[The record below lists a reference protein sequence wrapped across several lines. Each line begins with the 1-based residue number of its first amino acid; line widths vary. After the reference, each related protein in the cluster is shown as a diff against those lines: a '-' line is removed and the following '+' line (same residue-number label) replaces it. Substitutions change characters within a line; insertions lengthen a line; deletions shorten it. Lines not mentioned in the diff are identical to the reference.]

1 MISKK
6 YFKSLDLLRQDIMEM
21 SKISQRSLHEA
32 ILALKRR
39 DIKAEEVF
47 RLEKVADNLYL
58 KIEDRAIQMVALY
71 QPVASDLRFLTS
83 SMAVGTCLERIA
95 DYSIDIAKIIQY
107 VKDEKENIA
116 AVFEMSKIAEKM
128 ITDSTYAFVNKNEEK
143 VKSVLKK
150 EEVVDALYSN
160 MFSELYKFISF
171 AILNG
176 EKKKRESAYI
186 VAINFL
192 LIARYLERIGDHSV
206 NIANKTMYAIK
217 GEKEYL

>member
-6 YFKSLDLLRQDIMEM
+6 YLKSLDLLRQDIMEM

-32 ILALKRR
+32 ILALKKR
-39 DIKAEEVF
+39 DTEAKEVF
-47 RLEKVADNLYL
+47 HLEKIADNIYL
-58 KIEDRAIQMVALY
+58 KIEERSIQMVALY

-83 SMAVGTCLERIA
+83 SMTVGACLERIA

-107 VKDEKENIA
+107 VENEKENIET
-116 AVFEMSKIAEKM
+116 VFEMSKIAEKM
-128 ITDSTYAFVNKNEEK
+128 IIDSTFAFINKNEKK
-143 VKSVLKK
+143 VESVLEN
-150 EEVVDALYSN
+150 EEAIDKLYGS
-160 MFSELYKFISF
+160 MFSELYKFISN

-176 EKKKRESAYI
+176 EKNKRESAYI